1 MFGLFIIMVATT
13 VPLSNVDPA
22 VAQAA
27 ALAWGHLARQVAGPE
42 ASAAKLAQAIVPV
55 YGISWNRNVITSQVV
70 GGTNEINR
78 VLCLLRNS
86 NLARSEYA
94 RLAAFMKRAYSHSSL
109 FPLKWANGMTL
120 RNAIAWKCISPG
132 INCWPRLPNW

>member
-86 NLARSEYA
+86 NLVRSEYV
-94 RLAAFMKRAYSHSSL
+94 RLAAFMKRAYSRSSL
-109 FPLKWANGMTL
+109 P
-120 RNAIAWKCISPG
+120 P
-132 INCWPRLPNW
+132 P